1 LTSDE
6 WGGGGRYVYVLVSI
20 FISSCFQDFDRKTN
34 NKHSCFTE
42 MDGHIAVMM
51 TADELVW
58 LPFM

>member
-1 LTSDE
+1 M
-6 WGGGGRYVYVLVSI
+6 YVLVSI
-20 FISSCFQDFDRKTN
+20 FISSCFQDFDRKKT

-58 LPFM
+58 LPYHHLCEL